1 MRGSLLARRSAERG
15 LCDSCALVVV
25 TGFSSFTT
33 TGFSVTAALVSATA
47 TGAACTT
54 GASTTAAAVFNAMI
68 SLFA

>member
-15 LCDSCALVVV
+15 LCDSCALVAV

-33 TGFSVTAALVSATA
+33 AGFSVTAALVSTTA
-47 TGAACTT
+47 TGAVGATGVSTTT
-54 GASTTAAAVFNAMI
+54 GAEFNAMI